1 MEMKI
6 PISRVALRRKRD
18 NVCLADFLKHATY
31 VGWMEE
37 EVLAY
42 MISIALRHGATGN
55 DEESCNT
62 FTWLQGTT
70 LESNLFE

>member
-1 MEMKI
+1 MTKT
-6 PISRVALRRKRD
+6 V
-18 NVCLADFLKHATY
+18 TY